1 MERNVTEQTVG
12 DPAGATGSIVD
23 RVDPYFLMAA
33 LYLAVGVLALAGRL
47 GVEVGLLTG
56 LPRPRW
62 TTIHLVT
69 IGGMTQALFGALPR
83 LVRAS
88 GGGLA
93 EGRPWL
99 RWLALNAGYPLV
111 LIGMTTGSTLVAV
124 TGATVVLLA
133 LTMLGVAVTRA
144 HGTGP
149 ILAFRTAPWF
159 LAVGIL
165 AALGILTGVHGP
177 GGYFGSL
184 EAHVHANVW
193 GFLGLTAAGALA
205 LLVPGIVG
213 EPLPHPRRG
222 TWSFAGIAVGA
233 SGLVAGPWLA
243 VAPITFGGLAL
254 YLGGTALLLAEVVGA
269 WREAGGFDAR
279 FGHVVGAYV
288 WLLFPVPWAP
298 FVLLT
303 PDLVPAAAIERAAI
317 DGLVFGWML
326 QLAMAFL
333 PVVVAWTAARGRDLE
348 EAVAVAGTPSLAGLL
363 SINAGVLALWVT
375 AMPVLEAMDGPLT
388 VAGMALVGVAWA
400 LFVVD
405 LWGVLAGSGRGGA
418 TALAGPAD
426 PAEAD

>member
-1 MERNVTEQTVG
+1 MDRDDATRWI
-12 DPAGATGSIVD
+12 DPF
-23 RVDPYFLMAA
+23 FLMSA

-47 GVEVGLLTG
+47 GVETGLLAG

-69 IGGMTQALFGALPR
+69 IGGLTQALFGALPR
-83 LVRAS
+83 LV
-88 GGGLA
+88 G
-93 EGRPWL
+93 EGDGDFHDGWPWP
-99 RWLALNAGYPLV
+99 RWLGLNAGYPLV
-111 LIGMTTGSTLVAV
+111 LVGMTTGSTLVTV
-124 TGATVVLLA
+124 VGATLVLIA
-133 LTMLGVAVTRA
+133 LVALGVVVGRA
-144 HGTGP
+144 RGPGP
-149 ILAFRTAPWF
+149 IRAFRVAPWF

-205 LLVPGIVG
+205 LLVPRLVG
-213 EPLPHPRRG
+213 EPLPHPERQS
-222 TWSFAGIAVGA
+222 WAFAGIAVGA

-254 YLGGTALLLAEVVGA
+254 YLAGTALLLAEVVGA
-269 WREAGGFDAR
+269 WRAAGGLDTR
-279 FGHVVGAYV
+279 SGHVLGAYV

-298 FVLLT
+298 FVLLA

-333 PVVVAWTAARGRDLE
+333 PVVVAWVGAAGRDVE
-348 EAVAVAGTPSLAGLL
+348 AAVAAAGTPSRVGLV
-363 SINAGVLALWVT
+363 SINAGVLALWTT
-375 AMPVLEAMDGPLT
+375 AMPVLGAFDEPLT
-388 VAGMALVGVAWA
+388 VAGLALVGVAWM

-405 LWGVLAGSGRGGA
+405 LWGVLVGPGRGKPA
-418 TALAGPAD
+418 ALAVPTD
-426 PAEAD
+426 PGEAD

>member
-1 MERNVTEQTVG
+1 MDRN
-12 DPAGATGSIVD
+12 DATRRI
-23 RVDPYFLMAA
+23 DPYFLTSA

-47 GVEVGLLTG
+47 GVEAGLLTG

-69 IGGMTQALFGALPR
+69 IGGLTQALFGALPR
-83 LVRAS
+83 LVRE
-88 GGGLA
+88 GGADLHD
-93 EGRPWL
+93 GRPWL
-99 RWLALNAGYPLV
+99 RWLGLNAGYPLV
-111 LIGMTTGSTLVAV
+111 LVGMTTGSTLVAV
-124 TGATVVLLA
+124 VGATLVLLA
-133 LTMLGVAVTRA
+133 LVALGVVVGRA
-144 HGTGP
+144 RGTGP
-149 ILAFRTAPWF
+149 VRAFRVAPWF

-205 LLVPGIVG
+205 LLVPRIVH
-213 EPLPHPRRG
+213 ESLPHPGRLR
-222 TWSFAGIAVGA
+222 WSYAGIAVGA

-243 VAPITFGGLAL
+243 VAPITFAGLAL

-269 WREAGGFDAR
+269 WRAAGGLDAR
-279 FGHVVGAYV
+279 AGHVLGAYV

-303 PDLVPAAAIERAAI
+303 PELVPAAAIERAAI

-333 PVVVAWTAARGRDLE
+333 PVVVAWTGSTGRDVE
-348 EAVAVAGTPSLAGLL
+348 AAVAAAGAPSRVGLV
-363 SINAGVLALWVT
+363 SINAGVLALWIT
-375 AMPVLEAMDGPLT
+375 AMPILGTFDGALT
-388 VAGMALVGVAWA
+388 LAGLALVGVAWA

-405 LWGVLAGSGRGGA
+405 LWGVLVGSGRRKPVA
-418 TALAGPAD
+418 VALPPD
-426 PAEAD
+426 PGEAD